1 MIYKLYKEVGGA
13 AMLQTKYRI
22 EKDFLGEKEI
32 PVDVYYGIQTL
43 RAVENFPI
51 TGYKMHEELIN
62 ALAIVKKAAAM
73 ANMDTK
79 RLYEG
84 IGNVIVQVADEI
96 LSGKWHEY
104 FIVDPIQGGAGTSMN
119 MNANEVIANR
129 ALELMGNDKGEYSKL
144 SPNSHVNMSQS
155 TNDAFPT
162 AIHIA
167 TLNLLNKLLVTMND
181 MHAVF
186 QAKSTRI

>member
-1 MIYKLYKEVGGA
+1 
-13 AMLQTKYRI
+13 MLQTKYRI

-84 IGNVIVQVADEI
+84 IRRCDRSSCG
-96 LSGKWHEY
+96 
-104 FIVDPIQGGAGTSMN
+104 
-119 MNANEVIANR
+119 
-129 ALELMGNDKGEYSKL
+129 
-144 SPNSHVNMSQS
+144 
-155 TNDAFPT
+155 
-162 AIHIA
+162 
-167 TLNLLNKLLVTMND
+167 
-181 MHAVF
+181 
-186 QAKSTRI
+186 

>member
-1 MIYKLYKEVGGA
+1 
-13 AMLQTKYRI
+13 MLQTKYRI

-32 PVDVYYGIQTL
+32 PADVYYGIQTL

-51 TGYKMHEELIN
+51 TGYKMHEELIH

-96 LSGKWHEY
+96 IIRKM
-104 FIVDPIQGGAGTSMN
+104 A
-119 MNANEVIANR
+119 
-129 ALELMGNDKGEYSKL
+129 
-144 SPNSHVNMSQS
+144 
-155 TNDAFPT
+155 
-162 AIHIA
+162 
-167 TLNLLNKLLVTMND
+167 
-181 MHAVF
+181 
-186 QAKSTRI
+186 

>member
-1 MIYKLYKEVGGA
+1 LEQI
-13 AMLQTKYRI
+13 KYRI
-22 EKDFLGEKEI
+22 EEDFLGKKAI

-51 TGYKMHEELIN
+51 TGYRIHQDMIK
-62 ALAIVKKAAAM
+62 ALTMVKKAAAM

-84 IGNVIVQVADEI
+84 IGKPIIRATDEI
-96 LSGKWHEY
+96 LQGKFHEY
-104 FIVDPIQGGAGTSMN
+104 FIIDPIQGGAGTSMN
-119 MNANEVIANR
+119 MNTNEVIANR
-129 ALELMGNDKGEYSKL
+129 ALELMGHEKGEYGKL

-155 TNDAFPT
+155 TNDVFPT

-167 TLNLLNKLLVTMND
+167 TLNLLNNLLVTMID
-181 MHAVF
+181 MHDEF
-186 QAKSTRI
+186 

>member
-1 MIYKLYKEVGGA
+1 
-13 AMLQTKYRI
+13 MLQTKYRI

-96 LSGKWHEY
+96 LSWKM
-104 FIVDPIQGGAGTSMN
+104 A
-119 MNANEVIANR
+119 
-129 ALELMGNDKGEYSKL
+129 
-144 SPNSHVNMSQS
+144 
-155 TNDAFPT
+155 
-162 AIHIA
+162 
-167 TLNLLNKLLVTMND
+167 
-181 MHAVF
+181 
-186 QAKSTRI
+186 